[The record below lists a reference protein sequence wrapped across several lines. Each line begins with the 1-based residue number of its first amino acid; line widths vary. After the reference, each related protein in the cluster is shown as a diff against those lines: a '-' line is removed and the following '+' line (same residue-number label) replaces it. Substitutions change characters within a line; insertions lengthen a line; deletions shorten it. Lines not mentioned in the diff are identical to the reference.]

1 MIALLLGTLHS
12 INLRSAIILC
22 GDVGY
27 RVHMPLNDLSRVGK
41 PGDKVQLFIHTHV
54 REDALELFGFTE
66 EARLQLFE
74 HLISVSGI
82 GPKMGL
88 AVLSG
93 MSTDELLSNVSH
105 GNHAALTRIPGIGN
119 KIAQRIV
126 LELKDRFSKLDQSFF
141 FSPFKQ
147 ENTLAD
153 LRSAIANLGYKPQT
167 VEKALKQVEPLA
179 KQGQPLESLLKEA
192 LRHLN

>member
-1 MIALLLGTLHS
+1 MIALLSGTLHS
-12 INLRSAIILC
+12 VQIRSVIVMC
-22 GDVGY
+22 NDVGY
-27 RVHMPLNDLSRVGK
+27 RVHMPLNDIAKIGK
-41 PGDKVQLFIHTHV
+41 TGDKVHLFIHTHV
-54 REDALELFGFTE
+54 REDALELFGFADET
-66 EARLQLFE
+66 RMQLFE

-93 MSTDELLSNVSH
+93 MGTDELLSNVSA
-105 GNHAALTRIPGIGN
+105 GNHGALTRIPGIGN

-153 LRSAIANLGYKPQT
+153 LRSAIANLGYKAQV
-167 VEKALKQVEPLA
+167 VEKAIKQVEPLA